1 MTDSEKIALIR
12 NTMPVTR
19 EKVYFNTGSV
29 GPLSTIT
36 TEALL
41 QCQARELAEGRATMV
56 SHKLL
61 FETVGELRQA
71 FANLVKADPEEIALT
86 HHTTDGM
93 NIVTHGLDWQPG
105 DELVI
110 TDWEHPGGFM
120 PPFVLRQRRGVV
132 LKFVSLEATDSPE
145 EIVAKFEAAIT
156 PRTRLMVFSHVA
168 WNTGLRLPLA
178 EVVAMGHRHQV
189 LSLVDGAQSA
199 GAIPLDLPAS
209 RVDFYALPGQKW
221 LCGPE
226 GTGALYVRPD
236 RLSLLWPTFAGYL
249 TVGSTGASDMTGYFV
264 PAKGA
269 TRYEVGTINR
279 PTAGA
284 MAANLTWLAETAG
297 WDWIYERIVHLAE
310 YARNSLSR
318 LPAGVTVITPPGPQA
333 GLVTFN
339 LEGYDPARVTTRLV
353 EEGVILRFLQQPYAL
368 RISTGFYNTEAD
380 IDRLISAL
388 NSILAG
394 DPDALPEFLPPW

>member
-1 MTDSEKIALIR
+1 MTNSEKITLIR
-12 NTMPVTR
+12 NSMPVTR

-29 GPLSTIT
+29 GPLSTVT

-41 QCQARELAEGRATMV
+41 QSQARELAEGRATMA
-56 SHKLL
+56 SYKML
-61 FETVGELRQA
+61 FETTRELRQA
-71 FANLVKADPEEIALT
+71 FADLVKADPEEIALT

-145 EIVAKFEAAIT
+145 KIVAKFEAAIT
-156 PRTRLMVFSHVA
+156 PRTRLLVFSHVA
-168 WNTGLRLPLA
+168 WNTGLRLPL
-178 EVVAMGHRHQV
+178 EEIVAMGHRHHV

-209 RVDFYALPGQKW
+209 GVDFYAIPGQKW

-226 GTGALYVRPD
+226 GTGALYVRRD
-236 RLSLLWPTFAGYL
+236 RLSLLWPTFAGFL
-249 TVGSTGASDMTGYFV
+249 TVGMTGAADMTGYFV

-279 PTAGA
+279 PAAEA
-284 MAANLTWLAETAG
+284 MAANLTWLAETVG
-297 WDWIYERIVHLAE
+297 WYWIHERIARLAE
-310 YARNSLSR
+310 YANQSLSR
-318 LPAGVTVITPPGPQA
+318 LSGVTVITPPGPQA
-333 GLVTFN
+333 GLLTFN
-339 LEGYDPARVTTRLV
+339 LEGYDPARVMTRLI
-353 EEGVILRFLQQPYAL
+353 EEEIILRFLEHPYAL
-368 RISTGFYNTEAD
+368 RISTGFYNSEAD
-380 IDRLISAL
+380 IDRLISTL
-388 NSILAG
+388 ETILAG
-394 DPDALPEFLPPW
+394 EPEDLPEFTPPW

>member
-1 MTDSEKIALIR
+1 MTNSEKITLIR
-12 NTMPVTR
+12 NSMPVTR
-19 EKVYFNTGSV
+19 EKVYLNTGSV

-41 QCQARELAEGRATMV
+41 QSQARELAEGRATMA
-56 SHKLL
+56 SYKIL
-61 FETVGELRQA
+61 FETTRDLRQA
-71 FANLVKADPEEIALT
+71 IAELVKASPEEIALT

-132 LKFVSLEATDSPE
+132 LKFVHLDAEDSPE

-156 PRTRLMVFSHVA
+156 PRTRLLVFSHVA

-178 EVVAMGHRHQV
+178 EIVAMGHRHQV

-209 RVDFYALPGQKW
+209 GVDFYAMPGQKW

-226 GTGALYVRPD
+226 GTGALYVRRD
-236 RLSLLWPTFAGYL
+236 RLSLLWPTFAGFL
-249 TVGSTGASDMTGYFV
+249 TVGMTGAADMTGYFV

-279 PTAGA
+279 PAAEA
-284 MAANLTWLAETAG
+284 MAANLTWLAETVG
-297 WDWIYERIVHLAE
+297 WDWIYERIAHLAE

-318 LPAGVTVITPPGPQA
+318 LPGVTVITPQA

-339 LEGYDPARVTTRLV
+339 MEGYDPARVTTKLV
-353 EEGVILRFLQQPYAL
+353 EDEIILRFLEQPYAL

-388 NSILAG
+388 ESILAG
-394 DPDALPEFLPPW
+394 DPEALPEFVPPW